1 MKFLEKLL
9 GGKQQK
15 EQEAFADT
23 IHEYDGNL
31 LSAIS
36 PDYISEAQNYV
47 QLGSN
52 FTRTLLCMDFNVMLS
67 QENIQEWSELSDNIS
82 FSYHFEKASS
92 GEVRGDM
99 AKAIKQNRL
108 KQIDTKLDD
117 ASKIEAQKQSEDAA
131 QVIRELASG
140 SEVMFHMNVL
150 VQVNAPSLK
159 ELDRLTQK
167 VRSILGS
174 TTTAYLP
181 NDRALDAFHSF
192 LPLGENKVREL
203 TSRLANSEAISFFF
217 PFHENEMFQET
228 GMYFGLNKKTKNV
241 VLVDQEQLLNKH
253 KFYIGVSGVGK
264 STALFAD
271 LMKEYMMGTRI
282 QVNDPKGEFGSVFK
296 VLGGEWIRFTAQGEG
311 SILNPFD
318 LPKHSYGDIINQ
330 EDDANLGFEQPER
343 SAFNP
348 IYDKIPQILVMFK
361 LMYPDLD
368 STQSNILSGLIQQL
382 YAEKNIDEN
391 TRFNS
396 LQAEDFPTFTD
407 FDNLLNKYKEESPT
421 DYEYLNKFHKTI
433 DVYING
439 IFKGVFNGITN
450 VNVNSPLVAYDSL
463 AFQNN
468 EEVQRI
474 LYYNIMSYIT
484 YQAINGDKSPMRVV
498 FDETHV
504 IADPKIPIAMQQLYF
519 MMKVLRSFNVG
530 VSCATQS
537 IKDFFSA
544 KDDKRNYGEAV
555 VNQAVQRMYLPMMEV
570 EVAFLEKELSHRFSV
585 KEKGILTVRE
595 GDKGSQAGKGILFIG
610 SKKIYTQVKLT
621 AMEEALWF
629 DKKTLDQIVV

>member
-1 MKFLEKLL
+1 MKLLEKLF
-9 GGKQQK
+9 GGSQKK
-15 EQEAFADT
+15 EQEAFANT
-23 IHEYDGNL
+23 IHEYDNNL

-36 PDYISEAQNYV
+36 PDYISESQNYV

-52 FTRTLLCMDFNVMLS
+52 FTRTLLCMDFNVLLS

-82 FSYHFEKASS
+82 FSYHIEKVSS
-92 GEVRGDM
+92 GDVRADM
-99 AKAIKQNRL
+99 AKAIKQNSI
-108 KQIDTKLDD
+108 KQLDTKLDE
-117 ASKIEAQKQSEDAA
+117 ASKIEAEQQSKDAE
-131 QVIRELASG
+131 QVIRELATG
-140 SEVMFHMNVL
+140 SEVMFNINVL
-150 VQVNAPSLK
+150 VHLNAPSLK

-167 VRSILGS
+167 TRSILGS
-174 TTTAYLP
+174 TATAYLP
-181 NDRALDAFHSF
+181 NERALDAFHSF
-192 LPLGENKVREL
+192 LPLGENKVPEL

-241 VLVDQEQLLNKH
+241 VLVDQEKLLNKH

-296 VLGGEWIRFTAQGEG
+296 ALGGEWIKFTSQKGG
-311 SILNPFD
+311 SVLNPFD
-318 LPKHSYGDIINQ
+318 LPKHSYGDLMNQ
-330 EDDANLGFEQPER
+330 EDDSTIEVQSETSIL
-343 SAFNP
+343 NP
-348 IYDKIPQILVMFK
+348 VYDKIPQILVMFK
-361 LMYPDLD
+361 LMYQDLD
-368 STQSNILSGLIQQL
+368 STQSNIISGLIQKL
-382 YAEKNIDEN
+382 YADKGITDSTNYN
-391 TRFNS
+391 KLKPT
-396 LQAEDFPTFTD
+396 DFPTFTD
-407 FDNLLNKYKEESPT
+407 FDTLLKEFEQDFPT
-421 DYEYLNKFHKTI
+421 DYAYLNKFHKTI

-439 IFKGVFNGITN
+439 IYKDVFNGHTN

-463 AFQNN
+463 AFQQN
-468 EEVQRI
+468 EEVQKI

-555 VNQAVQRMYLPMMEV
+555 VNQAVQRMYLPMMESEV
-570 EVAFLEKELSHRFSV
+570 EFLERELSHRFSV

-595 GDKGSQAGKGILFIG
+595 GDKLSQAGKGILFIG
-610 SKKIYTQVKLT
+610 SKKIYTQIKLT
-621 AMEEALWF
+621 SMEEALWF
-629 DKKTLDQIVV
+629 EKKTLDQIVV